1 MFRRVVLLLV
11 AYPLLLPPGMCF
23 CGAVRDREGDF
34 QAAVCGRPH
43 ACSFPHCDQTKIN
56 SDPCGGT
63 HGAPSDG
70 QCPPSCPASK
80 RADHSKLAEKVTEK
94 WSVATV
100 WAAAVVPQTF
110 GVDATA
116 GAQLQA
122 PSLLSQ
128 SLAAPLYIALC
139 TLRI

>member
-1 MFRRVVLLLV
+1 MFQRVVLLLI

-23 CGAVRDREGDF
+23 CGAVRDREGES
-34 QAAVCGRPH
+34 QATVCGRPH

-56 SDPCGGT
+56 SDPCSGR
-63 HGAPSDG
+63 HGEPTDR

-80 RADHSKLAEKVTEK
+80 QADHSKLAEKVAER

-100 WAAAVVPQTF
+100 WVAAIVPQAF
-110 GVDATA
+110 GVDTTA
-116 GAQLQA
+116 GQPPQA
-122 PSLLSQ
+122 PAFLSRP
-128 SLAAPLYIALC
+128 LGGPLYITLC